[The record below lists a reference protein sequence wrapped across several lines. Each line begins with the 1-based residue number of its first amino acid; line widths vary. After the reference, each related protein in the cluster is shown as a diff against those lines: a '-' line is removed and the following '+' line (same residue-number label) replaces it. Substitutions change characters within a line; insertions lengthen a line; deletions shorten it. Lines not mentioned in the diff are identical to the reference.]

1 MECEDS
7 VIPVTTNR
15 LATFIN
21 IGERTNVTGSAKFR
35 RLILGGDYEAA
46 LKVARQQVL
55 SGAEILDVNMDEG
68 LLESAEVMQAY
79 LQLLGSEPDIARV
92 PIMLDSSDWNVIRAG
107 LMCIQGKSIVNSISL
122 KEGEVDFLA
131 KAREARSF
139 GAAIVV
145 MAFDEAGQAETA
157 EAKFRICERSYNL
170 LRSELDFPA
179 TDIIFDPNIFAVA
192 TGIPEHND
200 YASAFIESL
209 KEIKKH
215 LPGVRTSGGISNVSF
230 AFRGNNVVREAMHA
244 VFLYHAIPAGL
255 DMAIV
260 NAGALPLYG
269 DIPEILRTA
278 VEDVILNKDISAGEK
293 LLEIAQDFSSSERR
307 TEIVNLAWRNE
318 DVETRIVYALVHGHD
333 DYIVEDTKSILTTV
347 GNALDVI
354 EGPLMNGM
362 NEVGDLFAQGKMFLP
377 QVVKSARV
385 MKKAVAYLEPFI
397 EPRGDDGVFK
407 IPKIVLATVRGDVHD
422 IGKKIVGVVLE
433 CNGYEVIDLGVMSPA
448 QSIIDAALEQDA
460 VAIGLSGL
468 ITPSLKE
475 MEYVATEMTKQNL
488 TIPLLIGGATTS
500 KAHTAVQIAPK
511 YDGTT
516 LYIPDASRAPS
527 AMSRL
532 LSFESASSFSA
543 EIKDEY
549 ESIRATHT
557 ARRARGLRYSISAAR
572 ESPYPF
578 NPVDAPF
585 VPNFQ
590 GIQVFPDQPLDKLVE
605 RIDWTPFF
613 KTWDLAGTFPQI
625 LSDNIVGDQAR
636 ELYADALEMLK
647 KISDEKWLVSKGVLG
662 IWPAAKRGDDV
673 DIFSPN
679 VELGEPNDQRLGTI
693 HTLRQQTSRDRGKNE
708 NWALADFVRQS
719 ELGKRVPADYIGA
732 FAVTSGIGEEKQMAI
747 FEDALD
753 DYSAIMLSALSD
765 RLAEAFAEY
774 LHERVR
780 KEYWGYSPA
789 ESLSSEELI
798 AEVYSGIRPAPGYPA
813 LPDHTEKQVIFDL
826 LDVTNNIGIE
836 LTSSYAMAPNA
847 SVCGLYV
854 FHPQARYFGVGYV
867 ERDQIEDY
875 AVRKGL
881 AVKEV
886 EYWLAPNLNYDPER
900 YE

>member
-1 MECEDS
+1 LECEDL
-7 VIPVTTNR
+7 VIPVTTDR

-21 IGERTNVTGSAKFR
+21 IGERTNVTGSARFR
-35 RLILGGDYEAA
+35 RLILGGDYETA
-46 LKVARQQVL
+46 LEIARQQVL

-92 PIMLDSSDWNVIRAG
+92 PIMLDSSNWNVIRTG

-145 MAFDEAGQAETA
+145 MAFDETGQAETA

-170 LRSELDFPA
+170 LRSELDFPP

-192 TGIPEHND
+192 TGITEHND

-260 NAGALPLYG
+260 NAGALPLYD
-269 DIPEILRTA
+269 DIPETLRTA
-278 VEDVILNKDISAGEK
+278 VEDVILNKDIHSGEK

-307 TEIVNLAWRNE
+307 TEIVDLAWRNE
-318 DVETRIVYALVHGHD
+318 DLETRIVYALVHGHD
-333 DYIVEDTKSILTTV
+333 DYIVEDTKSILTTA

-354 EGPLMNGM
+354 EGPLMKGM

-385 MKKAVAYLEPFI
+385 MKKAVAFLEPFI
-397 EPRGDDGVFK
+397 ELRGDDGVVQ

-448 QSIIDAALEQDA
+448 QSIIDMALEQNA

-475 MEYVATEMTKQNL
+475 MEYIATEMSKQNL

-516 LYIPDASRAPS
+516 LYIPDASRVPS

-532 LSFESASSFSA
+532 LSYESVSSFSA

-549 ESIRATHT
+549 ESIRATHS
-557 ARRARGLRYSISAAR
+557 ARHARGLRYSISAAR
-572 ESPYPF
+572 ANPYPF
-578 NPVDAPF
+578 IPVGAPF

-590 GIQVFPDQPLDKLVE
+590 GIQVFPDQPLDELVE

-625 LSDNIVGDQAR
+625 LSDDIVGDRAR

-647 KISDEKWLVSKGVLG
+647 KISDEKWLTSKGVVG

-679 VELGEPNDQRLGTI
+679 VELCETNAQRLGTI

-719 ELGKRVPADYIGA
+719 ELGKGVPADYIGA

-747 FEDALD
+747 FEGALD

-789 ESLSSEELI
+789 ESLSNEELI
-798 AEVYSGIRPAPGYPA
+798 AEVYAGIRPAPGYPA

-826 LDVTNNIGIE
+826 LDVTNSIGIE
-836 LTSSYAMAPNA
+836 LTSSYAMTPNA

-886 EYWLAPNLNYDPER
+886 EYWLAPNLNYDPDR

>member
-1 MECEDS
+1 
-7 VIPVTTNR
+7 VTTDR

-21 IGERTNVTGSAKFR
+21 IGERTNVTGSARFR

-46 LKVARQQVL
+46 LKVARQQIL

-68 LLESAEVMQAY
+68 LLESTEVMQAY

-131 KAREARSF
+131 KAREALSF

-145 MAFDEAGQAETA
+145 MAFDEGGQAETA

-278 VEDVILNKDISAGEK
+278 VEDVILNKDIRAGEK

-307 TEIVNLAWRNE
+307 TEVVDLAWRNE

-448 QSIIDAALEQDA
+448 QSIIDTALEQNA

-516 LYIPDASRAPS
+516 LYIPDATRAPS

-532 LSFESASSFSA
+532 LSFESASGFSA

-578 NPVDAPF
+578 NPVGAPF

-625 LSDNIVGDQAR
+625 LSDDIVGDQAR
-636 ELYADALEMLK
+636 ELYTDALEMLK

-708 NWALADFVRQS
+708 NWALADFVRQP
-719 ELGKRVPADYIGA
+719 ELGKRVSADYIGA

-847 SVCGLYV
+847 SVCGLYI

>member
-1 MECEDS
+1 
-7 VIPVTTNR
+7 
-15 LATFIN
+15 
-21 IGERTNVTGSAKFR
+21 
-35 RLILGGDYEAA
+35 
-46 LKVARQQVL
+46 
-55 SGAEILDVNMDEG
+55 
-68 LLESAEVMQAY
+68 
-79 LQLLGSEPDIARV
+79 
-92 PIMLDSSDWNVIRAG
+92 MLDSSDWNVIRAG

-131 KAREARSF
+131 KAREALSF

-145 MAFDEAGQAETA
+145 MAFDEGGQAETA

-192 TGIPEHND
+192 TGISEHND

-278 VEDVILNKDISAGEK
+278 VEDVILNKDIRAGEK

-307 TEIVNLAWRNE
+307 TEVVDLAWRNE

-448 QSIIDAALEQDA
+448 QSIIDTALEQNA

-516 LYIPDASRAPS
+516 LYIPDATRAPS

-532 LSFESASSFSA
+532 LSFESASGFSA

-578 NPVDAPF
+578 NPVGAPF

-625 LSDNIVGDQAR
+625 LSDDIVGDQAR
-636 ELYADALEMLK
+636 ELYTDALEMLK

-708 NWALADFVRQS
+708 NWALADFVRQP

-847 SVCGLYV
+847 SVCGLYI

>member
-1 MECEDS
+1 M
-7 VIPVTTNR
+7 TTDR

-21 IGERTNVTGSAKFR
+21 IGERTNVTGSARFR

-46 LKVARQQVL
+46 LKVARQQIL

-68 LLESAEVMQAY
+68 LLESTEVMQAY

-131 KAREARSF
+131 KAREALSF

-145 MAFDEAGQAETA
+145 MAFDEGGQAETA

-215 LPGVRTSGGISNVSF
+215 LPGARTSGGISNVSF

-278 VEDVILNKDISAGEK
+278 VEDVILNKDIRAGEK

-307 TEIVNLAWRNE
+307 TEVVDLAWRNE

-433 CNGYEVIDLGVMSPA
+433 CNGYQVIDLGVMSPA
-448 QSIIDAALEQDA
+448 QSIIDTALEQDA

-532 LSFESASSFSA
+532 LSFESSSSFSA

-585 VPNFQ
+585 VPNFR

-625 LSDNIVGDQAR
+625 LSDDIVGDQAR
-636 ELYADALEMLK
+636 ELYTDALEMLK

-708 NWALADFVRQS
+708 NWALADFVRQP

-847 SVCGLYV
+847 SVCGLYI

-881 AVKEV
+881 SVKEV

>member
-1 MECEDS
+1 M
-7 VIPVTTNR
+7 TTDR

-21 IGERTNVTGSAKFR
+21 IGERTNVTGSARFR

-46 LKVARQQVL
+46 LKVARQQIL

-68 LLESAEVMQAY
+68 LLESTEVMQAY

-131 KAREARSF
+131 KAREALSF

-145 MAFDEAGQAETA
+145 MAFDEGGQAETA

-307 TEIVNLAWRNE
+307 TEIVDLAWRNE

-448 QSIIDAALEQDA
+448 QSIIDTALEQNA

-516 LYIPDASRAPS
+516 LYIPDATRAPS

-532 LSFESASSFSA
+532 LSFESASGFSA

-578 NPVDAPF
+578 NPVGAPF

-625 LSDNIVGDQAR
+625 LSDDIVGDQAR
-636 ELYADALEMLK
+636 ELYTDALEMLK

-708 NWALADFVRQS
+708 NWALADFVRQP

-847 SVCGLYV
+847 SVCGLYI

>member
-1 MECEDS
+1 M
-7 VIPVTTNR
+7 TTDR

-21 IGERTNVTGSAKFR
+21 IGERTNVTGSARFR

-46 LKVARQQVL
+46 LKVARQQIL

-68 LLESAEVMQAY
+68 LLESTEVMQAY

-131 KAREARSF
+131 KAREALSF

-145 MAFDEAGQAETA
+145 MAFDEGGQAETA

-170 LRSELDFPA
+170 LRSKLDFPA

-192 TGIPEHND
+192 TGISEHND

-307 TEIVNLAWRNE
+307 TEIVDLAWRNE

-448 QSIIDAALEQDA
+448 QSIIDTALEQNA

-516 LYIPDASRAPS
+516 LYIPDATRAPS

-532 LSFESASSFSA
+532 LSFESASGFSA

-578 NPVDAPF
+578 NPVGAPF

-625 LSDNIVGDQAR
+625 LSDDIVGDQAR
-636 ELYADALEMLK
+636 ELYTDALEMLK

-708 NWALADFVRQS
+708 NWALADFVRQP
-719 ELGKRVPADYIGA
+719 ELGKRVSADYIGA

-847 SVCGLYV
+847 SVCGLYI

>member
-1 MECEDS
+1 
-7 VIPVTTNR
+7 VTTDR

-21 IGERTNVTGSAKFR
+21 IGERTNVTGSARFR

-46 LKVARQQVL
+46 LKVARQQIL

-68 LLESAEVMQAY
+68 LLESTEVMQAY

-131 KAREARSF
+131 KAREALSF

-145 MAFDEAGQAETA
+145 MAFDEGGQAETA

-192 TGIPEHND
+192 TGISEHND

-278 VEDVILNKDISAGEK
+278 VEDVILNKDIRAGEK

-307 TEIVNLAWRNE
+307 TEVVDLAWRNE

-448 QSIIDAALEQDA
+448 QSIIDTALEQNA

-516 LYIPDASRAPS
+516 LYIPDATRAPS

-532 LSFESASSFSA
+532 LSFESASGFSA

-578 NPVDAPF
+578 NPVGAPF

-625 LSDNIVGDQAR
+625 LSDDIVGDQAR
-636 ELYADALEMLK
+636 ELYTDALEMLK

-708 NWALADFVRQS
+708 NWALADFVRQP

-847 SVCGLYV
+847 SVCGLYI

>member
-1 MECEDS
+1 MECEDL
-7 VIPVTTNR
+7 VIPVTTDG

-21 IGERTNVTGSAKFR
+21 IGERTNVTGSARFR
-35 RLILGGDYEAA
+35 RLILGGDYETA
-46 LKVARQQVL
+46 LKIARQQVL

-157 EAKFRICERSYNL
+157 ETKFRICERSYNL
-170 LRSELDFPA
+170 LRSELDFPP

-278 VEDVILNKDISAGEK
+278 VEDVILNKDISSGEK

-307 TEIVNLAWRNE
+307 TEIVDLAWRNE

-333 DYIVEDTKSILTTV
+333 DYIVEDTESILTTA

-377 QVVKSARV
+377 QVIKSARV
-385 MKKAVAYLEPFI
+385 MKKAVAFLEPFI
-397 EPRGDDGVFK
+397 ELRGDDGVIK

-448 QSIIDAALEQDA
+448 QSIIDMALEQNA

-475 MEYVATEMTKQNL
+475 MEYIATEMSKQNL

-516 LYIPDASRAPS
+516 LYIPDASRVPS

-532 LSFESASSFSA
+532 LSYESASSFSA

-549 ESIRATHT
+549 ESIRATHS
-557 ARRARGLRYSISAAR
+557 ARHARGLRYSISAAR
-572 ESPYPF
+572 ASPYPF
-578 NPVDAPF
+578 VPVGAPF

-590 GIQVFPDQPLDKLVE
+590 GIQVFPDQPLDELVE

-625 LSDNIVGDQAR
+625 LSDDIVGDQAR
-636 ELYADALEMLK
+636 ELYTDALEMLK
-647 KISDEKWLVSKGVLG
+647 KISDEKWLVSKGVVG

-679 VELGEPNDQRLGTI
+679 STLGETNDQRLGTI
-693 HTLRQQTSRDRGKNE
+693 HTLRQQTSRDRGKDE

-719 ELGKRVPADYIGA
+719 ELGKGVPADYIGA

-780 KEYWGYSPA
+780 KEYWGYNPA
-789 ESLSSEELI
+789 ESLSNEELI
-798 AEVYSGIRPAPGYPA
+798 AEVYAGIRPAPGYPA

-826 LDVTNNIGIE
+826 LDVTDSIGIE

-847 SVCGLYV
+847 SVCGLYI

-881 AVKEV
+881 AIKEV

>member
-1 MECEDS
+1 
-7 VIPVTTNR
+7 VTTDR

-21 IGERTNVTGSAKFR
+21 IGERTNVTGSARFR

-46 LKVARQQVL
+46 LKVARQQIL

-68 LLESAEVMQAY
+68 LLESTEVMQAY

-131 KAREARSF
+131 KAREALSF

-145 MAFDEAGQAETA
+145 MAFDEGGQAETA

-192 TGIPEHND
+192 TGISEHND

-278 VEDVILNKDISAGEK
+278 VEDVILNKDIRAGEK

-307 TEIVNLAWRNE
+307 TEVVDLAWRNE

-448 QSIIDAALEQDA
+448 QSIIDTALEQNA

-516 LYIPDASRAPS
+516 LYIPDATRAPS

-532 LSFESASSFSA
+532 LSFESASGFSA

-578 NPVDAPF
+578 NPVGAPF

-625 LSDNIVGDQAR
+625 LSDDIVGDQAR
-636 ELYADALEMLK
+636 ELYTDALEMLK

-708 NWALADFVRQS
+708 NWALADFVRQP
-719 ELGKRVPADYIGA
+719 ELGKRVSADYIGA

-847 SVCGLYV
+847 SVCGLYI

>member
-1 MECEDS
+1 M
-7 VIPVTTNR
+7 TTDR

-21 IGERTNVTGSAKFR
+21 IGERTNVTGSARFR

-46 LKVARQQVL
+46 LKVARQQIL

-68 LLESAEVMQAY
+68 LLESTEVMQAY

-131 KAREARSF
+131 KAREALSF

-145 MAFDEAGQAETA
+145 MAFDEGGQAETA

-278 VEDVILNKDISAGEK
+278 VEDVILNKDIRAGEK

-307 TEIVNLAWRNE
+307 TEVVDLAWRNE

-433 CNGYEVIDLGVMSPA
+433 CNGYQVIDLGVMSPA
-448 QSIIDAALEQDA
+448 QSIIDTALEQDA

-532 LSFESASSFSA
+532 LSLESASSFSA

-625 LSDNIVGDQAR
+625 LSDDIVGDQAR
-636 ELYADALEMLK
+636 ELYTDALEMLK

-708 NWALADFVRQS
+708 NWALADFVRQP

-847 SVCGLYV
+847 SVCGLYIS
-854 FHPQARYFGVGYV
+854 HPQARYFGVGYV

>member
-1 MECEDS
+1 
-7 VIPVTTNR
+7 VTTDG

-21 IGERTNVTGSAKFR
+21 IGERTNVTGSARFR
-35 RLILGGDYEAA
+35 RLILGGDYETA
-46 LKVARQQVL
+46 LKIARQQVL

-157 EAKFRICERSYNL
+157 ETKFRICERSYNL
-170 LRSELDFPA
+170 LRSELDFPP

-278 VEDVILNKDISAGEK
+278 VEDVILNKDISSGEK

-307 TEIVNLAWRNE
+307 TEIVDLAWRNE

-333 DYIVEDTKSILTTV
+333 DYIVEDTESILTTA

-377 QVVKSARV
+377 QVIKSARV
-385 MKKAVAYLEPFI
+385 MKKAVAFLEPFI
-397 EPRGDDGVFK
+397 ELRGDDGVIK

-448 QSIIDAALEQDA
+448 QSIIDMALEQNA

-475 MEYVATEMTKQNL
+475 MEYIATEMSKQNL

-516 LYIPDASRAPS
+516 LYIPDASRVPS

-532 LSFESASSFSA
+532 LSYESASSFSA

-549 ESIRATHT
+549 ESIRATHS
-557 ARRARGLRYSISAAR
+557 ARHARGLRYSISAAR
-572 ESPYPF
+572 ASPYPF
-578 NPVDAPF
+578 VPVGAPF

-590 GIQVFPDQPLDKLVE
+590 GIQVFPDQPLDELVE

-625 LSDNIVGDQAR
+625 LSDDIVGDQAR
-636 ELYADALEMLK
+636 ELYTDALEMLK
-647 KISDEKWLVSKGVLG
+647 KISDEKWLVSKGVVG

-679 VELGEPNDQRLGTI
+679 STLGETNDQRLGTI
-693 HTLRQQTSRDRGKNE
+693 HTLRQQTSRDRGKDE

-719 ELGKRVPADYIGA
+719 ELGKGVPADYIGA

-780 KEYWGYSPA
+780 KEYWGYNPA
-789 ESLSSEELI
+789 ESLSNEELI
-798 AEVYSGIRPAPGYPA
+798 AEVYAGIRPAPGYPA

-826 LDVTNNIGIE
+826 LDVTDSIGIE

-847 SVCGLYV
+847 SVCGLYI

-881 AVKEV
+881 AIKEV

>member
-1 MECEDS
+1 
-7 VIPVTTNR
+7 VTTDR

-21 IGERTNVTGSAKFR
+21 IGERTNVTGSARFR

-46 LKVARQQVL
+46 LKVARQQIL

-68 LLESAEVMQAY
+68 LLESTEVMQAY

-131 KAREARSF
+131 KAREALSF

-145 MAFDEAGQAETA
+145 MAFDEGGQAETA

-192 TGIPEHND
+192 TGISEHND

-278 VEDVILNKDISAGEK
+278 VEDVILNKDIRAGEK

-307 TEIVNLAWRNE
+307 TEVVDLAWRNE

-448 QSIIDAALEQDA
+448 QSIIDTALEQNA

-516 LYIPDASRAPS
+516 LYIPDATRAPS

-532 LSFESASSFSA
+532 LSFESASGFSA

-625 LSDNIVGDQAR
+625 LSDDIVGDQAR
-636 ELYADALEMLK
+636 ELYTDALEMLK

-708 NWALADFVRQS
+708 NWALADFVRQP

-765 RLAEAFAEY
+765 RLVEAFAEY
-774 LHERVR
+774 LHEQVR

-847 SVCGLYV
+847 SVCGLYI

>member
-1 MECEDS
+1 M
-7 VIPVTTNR
+7 TTDR

-21 IGERTNVTGSAKFR
+21 IGERTNVTGSARFR

-46 LKVARQQVL
+46 LKVARQQIL

-68 LLESAEVMQAY
+68 LLESTEVMQAY

-131 KAREARSF
+131 KAREALSF

-145 MAFDEAGQAETA
+145 MAFDEGGQAETA

-215 LPGVRTSGGISNVSF
+215 LPGARTSGGISNVSF

-278 VEDVILNKDISAGEK
+278 VEDVILNKDIRAGEK

-307 TEIVNLAWRNE
+307 TEVVDLAWRNE

-433 CNGYEVIDLGVMSPA
+433 CNGYDVIDLGVMSPA
-448 QSIIDAALEQDA
+448 QSIIDTALEQNA

-532 LSFESASSFSA
+532 LSLESASSFSA

-625 LSDNIVGDQAR
+625 LSDDIVGDQAR
-636 ELYADALEMLK
+636 ELYTDALEMLK

-708 NWALADFVRQS
+708 NWALADFVRQP

-847 SVCGLYV
+847 SVCGLYI

-881 AVKEV
+881 SVKEV

>member
-1 MECEDS
+1 
-7 VIPVTTNR
+7 
-15 LATFIN
+15 
-21 IGERTNVTGSAKFR
+21 
-35 RLILGGDYEAA
+35 
-46 LKVARQQVL
+46 
-55 SGAEILDVNMDEG
+55 
-68 LLESAEVMQAY
+68 
-79 LQLLGSEPDIARV
+79 
-92 PIMLDSSDWNVIRAG
+92 
-107 LMCIQGKSIVNSISL
+107 
-122 KEGEVDFLA
+122 
-131 KAREARSF
+131 
-139 GAAIVV
+139 
-145 MAFDEAGQAETA
+145 
-157 EAKFRICERSYNL
+157 L
-170 LRSELDFPA
+170 LRSELDFPP

-278 VEDVILNKDISAGEK
+278 VEDVILNKDISSGEK

-307 TEIVNLAWRNE
+307 TEIVDLAWRNE

-333 DYIVEDTKSILTTV
+333 DYIVEDTESILTTA

-377 QVVKSARV
+377 QVIKSARV
-385 MKKAVAYLEPFI
+385 MKKAVAFLEPFI
-397 EPRGDDGVFK
+397 ELRGDDGVIK

-448 QSIIDAALEQDA
+448 QSIIDMALEQNA

-475 MEYVATEMTKQNL
+475 MEYIATEMSKQNL

-516 LYIPDASRAPS
+516 LYIPDASRVPS

-532 LSFESASSFSA
+532 LSYESASSFSA

-549 ESIRATHT
+549 ESIRATHS
-557 ARRARGLRYSISAAR
+557 ARHARGLRYSISAAR
-572 ESPYPF
+572 ASPYPF
-578 NPVDAPF
+578 VPVGAPF

-590 GIQVFPDQPLDKLVE
+590 GIQVFPDQPLDELVE

-625 LSDNIVGDQAR
+625 LSDDIVGDQAR
-636 ELYADALEMLK
+636 ELYTDALEMLK
-647 KISDEKWLVSKGVLG
+647 KISDEKWLVSKGVVG

-679 VELGEPNDQRLGTI
+679 STLGETNDQRLGTI
-693 HTLRQQTSRDRGKNE
+693 HTLRQQTSRDRGKDE

-719 ELGKRVPADYIGA
+719 ELGKGVPADYIGA

-780 KEYWGYSPA
+780 KEYWGYNPA
-789 ESLSSEELI
+789 ESLSNEELI
-798 AEVYSGIRPAPGYPA
+798 AEVYAGIRPAPGYPA

-826 LDVTNNIGIE
+826 LDVTDSIGIE

-847 SVCGLYV
+847 SVCGLYI

-881 AVKEV
+881 AIKEV

>member
-1 MECEDS
+1 
-7 VIPVTTNR
+7 
-15 LATFIN
+15 
-21 IGERTNVTGSAKFR
+21 
-35 RLILGGDYEAA
+35 
-46 LKVARQQVL
+46 
-55 SGAEILDVNMDEG
+55 
-68 LLESAEVMQAY
+68 
-79 LQLLGSEPDIARV
+79 
-92 PIMLDSSDWNVIRAG
+92 
-107 LMCIQGKSIVNSISL
+107 
-122 KEGEVDFLA
+122 
-131 KAREARSF
+131 
-139 GAAIVV
+139 
-145 MAFDEAGQAETA
+145 
-157 EAKFRICERSYNL
+157 
-170 LRSELDFPA
+170 
-179 TDIIFDPNIFAVA
+179 
-192 TGIPEHND
+192 
-200 YASAFIESL
+200 
-209 KEIKKH
+209 
-215 LPGVRTSGGISNVSF
+215 
-230 AFRGNNVVREAMHA
+230 
-244 VFLYHAIPAGL
+244 
-255 DMAIV
+255 
-260 NAGALPLYG
+260 
-269 DIPEILRTA
+269 
-278 VEDVILNKDISAGEK
+278 
-293 LLEIAQDFSSSERR
+293 
-307 TEIVNLAWRNE
+307 
-318 DVETRIVYALVHGHD
+318 
-333 DYIVEDTKSILTTV
+333 
-347 GNALDVI
+347 
-354 EGPLMNGM
+354 
-362 NEVGDLFAQGKMFLP
+362 
-377 QVVKSARV
+377 
-385 MKKAVAYLEPFI
+385 
-397 EPRGDDGVFK
+397 DDGVIK

-448 QSIIDAALEQDA
+448 QSIIDMALEQNA

-475 MEYVATEMTKQNL
+475 MEYIATEMSKQNL

-516 LYIPDASRAPS
+516 LYIPDASRVPS

-532 LSFESASSFSA
+532 LSYESASSFSA

-549 ESIRATHT
+549 ESIRATHS
-557 ARRARGLRYSISAAR
+557 ARHARGLRYSISAAR
-572 ESPYPF
+572 ASPYPF
-578 NPVDAPF
+578 VPVGAPF

-590 GIQVFPDQPLDKLVE
+590 GIQVFPDQPLDELVE

-625 LSDNIVGDQAR
+625 LSDDIVGDQAR
-636 ELYADALEMLK
+636 ELYTDALEMLK
-647 KISDEKWLVSKGVLG
+647 KISDEKWLVSKGVVG

-679 VELGEPNDQRLGTI
+679 STLGETNDQRLGTI
-693 HTLRQQTSRDRGKNE
+693 HTLRQQTSRDRGKDE

-719 ELGKRVPADYIGA
+719 ELGKGVPADYIGA

-780 KEYWGYSPA
+780 KEYWGYNPA
-789 ESLSSEELI
+789 ESLSNEELI
-798 AEVYSGIRPAPGYPA
+798 AEVYAGIRPAPGYPA

-826 LDVTNNIGIE
+826 LDVTDSIGIE

-847 SVCGLYV
+847 SVCGLYI

-881 AVKEV
+881 AIKEV

>member
-1 MECEDS
+1 M
-7 VIPVTTNR
+7 TTNR

-68 LLESAEVMQAY
+68 MLESTEVMQAY

-307 TEIVNLAWRNE
+307 TEIVDLAWRNE

-347 GNALDVI
+347 GTALDVI

-448 QSIIDAALEQDA
+448 QSIIDTALEQNA

-532 LSFESASSFSA
+532 LSFESSSSFST

-578 NPVDAPF
+578 NPVGAPF

-590 GIQVFPDQPLDKLVE
+590 GIQVFPDQSLDKLVE

-625 LSDNIVGDQAR
+625 LSDDIVGDQAR
-636 ELYADALEMLK
+636 ELYTDALEMLK

-708 NWALADFVRQS
+708 NWALADFVRQP

-875 AVRKGL
+875 AIRKGL

>member
-1 MECEDS
+1 
-7 VIPVTTNR
+7 VTTDR

-21 IGERTNVTGSAKFR
+21 IGERTNVTGSARFR

-46 LKVARQQVL
+46 LKVARQQIL

-68 LLESAEVMQAY
+68 LLESTEVMQAY

-131 KAREARSF
+131 KAREALSF

-145 MAFDEAGQAETA
+145 MAFDEGGQAETA

-307 TEIVNLAWRNE
+307 TEIVDLAWRNE

-448 QSIIDAALEQDA
+448 QSIIDTALEQNA

-516 LYIPDASRAPS
+516 LYIPDATRAPS

-532 LSFESASSFSA
+532 LSFESASGFSA

-578 NPVDAPF
+578 NPVGAPF

-625 LSDNIVGDQAR
+625 LSDDIVGDQAR
-636 ELYADALEMLK
+636 ELYTDALEMLK

-708 NWALADFVRQS
+708 NWALADFVRQP

-847 SVCGLYV
+847 SVCGLYI

>member
-1 MECEDS
+1 M
-7 VIPVTTNR
+7 TTDG

-21 IGERTNVTGSAKFR
+21 IGERTNVTGSARFR
-35 RLILGGDYEAA
+35 RLILGGDYETA
-46 LKVARQQVL
+46 LKIARQQVL

-157 EAKFRICERSYNL
+157 ETKFRICERSYNL
-170 LRSELDFPA
+170 LRSELDFPP

-278 VEDVILNKDISAGEK
+278 VEDVILNKDISSGEK

-307 TEIVNLAWRNE
+307 TEIVDLAWRNE

-333 DYIVEDTKSILTTV
+333 DYIVEDTESILTTA

-377 QVVKSARV
+377 QVIKSARV
-385 MKKAVAYLEPFI
+385 MKKAVAFLEPFI
-397 EPRGDDGVFK
+397 ELRGDDGVIK

-448 QSIIDAALEQDA
+448 QSIIDMALEQNA

-475 MEYVATEMTKQNL
+475 MEYIATEMSKQNL

-516 LYIPDASRAPS
+516 LYIPDASRVPS

-532 LSFESASSFSA
+532 LSYESASSFSA

-549 ESIRATHT
+549 ESIRATHS
-557 ARRARGLRYSISAAR
+557 ARHARGLRYSISAAR
-572 ESPYPF
+572 ASPYPF
-578 NPVDAPF
+578 VPVGAPF

-590 GIQVFPDQPLDKLVE
+590 GIQVFPDQPLDELVE

-625 LSDNIVGDQAR
+625 LSDDIVGDQAR
-636 ELYADALEMLK
+636 ELYTDALEMLK
-647 KISDEKWLVSKGVLG
+647 KISDEKWLVSKGVVG

-679 VELGEPNDQRLGTI
+679 STLGETNDQRLGTI
-693 HTLRQQTSRDRGKNE
+693 HTLRQQTSRDRGKDE

-719 ELGKRVPADYIGA
+719 ELGKGVPADYIGA

-780 KEYWGYSPA
+780 KEYWGYNPA
-789 ESLSSEELI
+789 ESLSNEELI
-798 AEVYSGIRPAPGYPA
+798 AEVYAGIRPAPGYPA

-826 LDVTNNIGIE
+826 LDVTDSIGIE

-847 SVCGLYV
+847 SVCGLYI

-881 AVKEV
+881 AIKEV

>member
-1 MECEDS
+1 M
-7 VIPVTTNR
+7 TTDR

-21 IGERTNVTGSAKFR
+21 IGERTNVTGSARFR

-46 LKVARQQVL
+46 LKVARQQIL

-68 LLESAEVMQAY
+68 LLESTEVMQAY

-131 KAREARSF
+131 KAREALSF

-145 MAFDEAGQAETA
+145 MAFDEGGQAETA

-215 LPGVRTSGGISNVSF
+215 LPGARTSGGISNVSF

-278 VEDVILNKDISAGEK
+278 VEDVILNKDIRAGEK

-307 TEIVNLAWRNE
+307 TEVVDLAWRNE

-333 DYIVEDTKSILTTV
+333 EYIVEDTKSILTTV

-433 CNGYEVIDLGVMSPA
+433 CNGYQVIDLGVMSPA
-448 QSIIDAALEQDA
+448 QSIIDTALEQDA

-532 LSFESASSFSA
+532 LSFESSSSFSA

-625 LSDNIVGDQAR
+625 LSDDIVGDQAR
-636 ELYADALEMLK
+636 ELYTDALEMLK

-708 NWALADFVRQS
+708 NWALADFVRQP

-847 SVCGLYV
+847 SVCGLYI

-881 AVKEV
+881 SVKEV

>member
-1 MECEDS
+1 
-7 VIPVTTNR
+7 
-15 LATFIN
+15 
-21 IGERTNVTGSAKFR
+21 
-35 RLILGGDYEAA
+35 
-46 LKVARQQVL
+46 
-55 SGAEILDVNMDEG
+55 
-68 LLESAEVMQAY
+68 MQAY

-131 KAREARSF
+131 KAREALSF

-145 MAFDEAGQAETA
+145 MAFDEGGQAETA

-278 VEDVILNKDISAGEK
+278 VEDVILNKDIRAGEK

-307 TEIVNLAWRNE
+307 TEVVDLAWRNE

-448 QSIIDAALEQDA
+448 QSIIDTALEQNA

-532 LSFESASSFSA
+532 LSFESASGFSA

-578 NPVDAPF
+578 NPVGAPF

-625 LSDNIVGDQAR
+625 LSDDIVGDQAR
-636 ELYADALEMLK
+636 ELYTDALEMLK

-708 NWALADFVRQS
+708 NWALADFVRQP

-847 SVCGLYV
+847 SVCGLYI

>member
-1 MECEDS
+1 M
-7 VIPVTTNR
+7 TTDR

-21 IGERTNVTGSAKFR
+21 IGERTNVTGSARFR

-46 LKVARQQVL
+46 LEVARQQIL

-68 LLESAEVMQAY
+68 LLESTEVMQAY

-131 KAREARSF
+131 KAREALSF

-145 MAFDEAGQAETA
+145 MAFDEGGQAETA

-215 LPGVRTSGGISNVSF
+215 LPGARTSGGISNVSF

-278 VEDVILNKDISAGEK
+278 VEDVILNKDIRAGEK

-307 TEIVNLAWRNE
+307 TEVVDLAWRNE

-433 CNGYEVIDLGVMSPA
+433 CNGYQVIDLGVMSPA
-448 QSIIDAALEQDA
+448 QSIIDTALEQDA

-532 LSFESASSFSA
+532 LSFESSSSFSA

-590 GIQVFPDQPLDKLVE
+590 GIQVFPEQPLDKLVE

-625 LSDNIVGDQAR
+625 LSDDIVGDQAR
-636 ELYADALEMLK
+636 ELYTDALEMLK

-708 NWALADFVRQS
+708 NWALADFVRQP

-847 SVCGLYV
+847 SVCGLYI

-881 AVKEV
+881 SVKEV

>member
-1 MECEDS
+1 MECEDL
-7 VIPVTTNR
+7 VIPVTTDR

-21 IGERTNVTGSAKFR
+21 IGERTNVTGSARFR

-278 VEDVILNKDISAGEK
+278 VEDVILNKDISSGEK
-293 LLEIAQDFSSSERR
+293 LLEIAQNFSSSERR
-307 TEIVNLAWRNE
+307 TEIVDLAWRNE

-397 EPRGDDGVFK
+397 EPRGDDGVFT

-433 CNGYEVIDLGVMSPA
+433 CNGYDVIDLGVMSPA
-448 QSIIDAALEQDA
+448 QSIIDTALEQNA

-532 LSFESASSFSA
+532 LSLESASSFSA

-625 LSDNIVGDQAR
+625 LSDDIVGDQAR
-636 ELYADALEMLK
+636 ELYTDALEMLK

-708 NWALADFVRQS
+708 NWALADFVRQP

-847 SVCGLYV
+847 SVCGLYIS
-854 FHPQARYFGVGYV
+854 HPQARYFGVGYV

>member
-1 MECEDS
+1 M
-7 VIPVTTNR
+7 TTDR

-21 IGERTNVTGSAKFR
+21 IGERTNVTGSARFR

-46 LKVARQQVL
+46 LKVARQQIL

-68 LLESAEVMQAY
+68 LLESTEVMQAY

-131 KAREARSF
+131 KAREALSF

-145 MAFDEAGQAETA
+145 MAFDEGGQAETA

-192 TGIPEHND
+192 TGISEHND

-307 TEIVNLAWRNE
+307 TEIVDLAWRNE
-318 DVETRIVYALVHGHD
+318 DVETKIVYALVHGHD

-448 QSIIDAALEQDA
+448 QSIIDTALEQNA

-516 LYIPDASRAPS
+516 LYIPDATRAPS

-532 LSFESASSFSA
+532 LSFESASGFSA

-578 NPVDAPF
+578 NPVGAPF

-625 LSDNIVGDQAR
+625 LSDDIVGDQAR
-636 ELYADALEMLK
+636 ELYTDALEMLK

-708 NWALADFVRQS
+708 NWALADFVRQP
-719 ELGKRVPADYIGA
+719 ELGKRVSADYIGA

-847 SVCGLYV
+847 SVCGLYI

>member
-1 MECEDS
+1 M
-7 VIPVTTNR
+7 TTDR

-21 IGERTNVTGSAKFR
+21 IGERTNVTGSARFR

-46 LKVARQQVL
+46 LKVARQQIL

-68 LLESAEVMQAY
+68 LLESTEVMQAY

-131 KAREARSF
+131 KAREALSF

-145 MAFDEAGQAETA
+145 MAFDEGGQAETA

-278 VEDVILNKDISAGEK
+278 VEDVILNKDIRAGEK

-307 TEIVNLAWRNE
+307 TEVVDLAWRNE

-448 QSIIDAALEQDA
+448 QSIIDTALEQNA

-516 LYIPDASRAPS
+516 LYIPDATRAPS

-532 LSFESASSFSA
+532 LSFESASGFSA

-578 NPVDAPF
+578 NPVGAPF

-625 LSDNIVGDQAR
+625 LSDDIVGDQAR
-636 ELYADALEMLK
+636 ELYTDALEMLK

-708 NWALADFVRQS
+708 NWALADFVRQP
-719 ELGKRVPADYIGA
+719 ELGKRVSADYIGA

-847 SVCGLYV
+847 SVCGLYI

>member
-1 MECEDS
+1 M
-7 VIPVTTNR
+7 TTDR

-21 IGERTNVTGSAKFR
+21 IGERTNVTGSARFR

-46 LKVARQQVL
+46 LKVARQQIL

-68 LLESAEVMQAY
+68 LLESTEVMQAY

-131 KAREARSF
+131 KAREALSF

-145 MAFDEAGQAETA
+145 MAFDEGGQAETA

-192 TGIPEHND
+192 TGISEHND

-278 VEDVILNKDISAGEK
+278 VEDVILNKDIRAGEK

-307 TEIVNLAWRNE
+307 TEVVDLAWRNE

-448 QSIIDAALEQDA
+448 QSIIDTALEQNA

-516 LYIPDASRAPS
+516 LYIPDATRAPS

-532 LSFESASSFSA
+532 LSFESASGFSA

-578 NPVDAPF
+578 NPVGAPF

-625 LSDNIVGDQAR
+625 LSDDIVGDQAR
-636 ELYADALEMLK
+636 ELYTDALEMLK

-708 NWALADFVRQS
+708 NWALADFVRQP

-847 SVCGLYV
+847 SVCGLYI

>member
-1 MECEDS
+1 MECEDL
-7 VIPVTTNR
+7 VIPVTTDG

-21 IGERTNVTGSAKFR
+21 IGERTNVTGSARFR
-35 RLILGGDYEAA
+35 RLILGGDYETA
-46 LKVARQQVL
+46 LKIARQQVL

-157 EAKFRICERSYNL
+157 ETKFRICERSYNL
-170 LRSELDFPA
+170 LRSELDFPP

-278 VEDVILNKDISAGEK
+278 VEDVILNKDISSGEK

-307 TEIVNLAWRNE
+307 TEIVDLAWRNE

-333 DYIVEDTKSILTTV
+333 DYIVEDTESILTTA

-377 QVVKSARV
+377 QVIKSARV
-385 MKKAVAYLEPFI
+385 MKKAVAFLEPFI
-397 EPRGDDGVFK
+397 ELRGDDGVIK

-448 QSIIDAALEQDA
+448 QSIIDMALEQNA

-475 MEYVATEMTKQNL
+475 MEYIATEMSKQNL

-516 LYIPDASRAPS
+516 LYIPDASRVPS

-532 LSFESASSFSA
+532 LSYESASNFSA

-549 ESIRATHT
+549 ESIRATHS
-557 ARRARGLRYSISAAR
+557 ARHARGLRYSISAAR
-572 ESPYPF
+572 ASPYPF
-578 NPVDAPF
+578 VPVGAPF

-590 GIQVFPDQPLDKLVE
+590 GIQVFPDQPLDELVE

-625 LSDNIVGDQAR
+625 LSDDIVGDQAR
-636 ELYADALEMLK
+636 ELYTDALEMLK
-647 KISDEKWLVSKGVLG
+647 KISDEKWLVSKGVVG

-679 VELGEPNDQRLGTI
+679 STLGETNDQRLGTI
-693 HTLRQQTSRDRGKNE
+693 HTLRQQTSRDRGKDE

-719 ELGKRVPADYIGA
+719 ELGKGVPADYIGA

-780 KEYWGYSPA
+780 KEYWGYNPA
-789 ESLSSEELI
+789 ESLSNEELI
-798 AEVYSGIRPAPGYPA
+798 AEVYAGIRPAPGYPA

-826 LDVTNNIGIE
+826 LDVTDSIGIE

-847 SVCGLYV
+847 SVCGLYI

-881 AVKEV
+881 AIKEV

>member
-1 MECEDS
+1 M
-7 VIPVTTNR
+7 TTDR

-21 IGERTNVTGSAKFR
+21 IGERTNVTGSARFR

-46 LKVARQQVL
+46 LKVARQQIL

-68 LLESAEVMQAY
+68 LLESTEVMQAY

-131 KAREARSF
+131 KAREALSF

-145 MAFDEAGQAETA
+145 MAFDEGGQAETA

-278 VEDVILNKDISAGEK
+278 VEDVILNKDIRAGEK

-307 TEIVNLAWRNE
+307 TEVVDLAWRNE

-448 QSIIDAALEQDA
+448 QSIIDTALEQNA

-516 LYIPDASRAPS
+516 LYIPDATRAPS

-532 LSFESASSFSA
+532 LSFESASGFSA

-578 NPVDAPF
+578 NPVGAPF

-625 LSDNIVGDQAR
+625 LSDDIVGDQAR
-636 ELYADALEMLK
+636 ELYTDALEMLK

-708 NWALADFVRQS
+708 NWALADFVRQP

-847 SVCGLYV
+847 SVCGLYI

>member
-1 MECEDS
+1 MECEDL
-7 VIPVTTNR
+7 VIPVTTDG

-21 IGERTNVTGSAKFR
+21 IGERTNVTGSARFR
-35 RLILGGDYEAA
+35 RLILGGDYETA
-46 LKVARQQVL
+46 LKIARQQVL

-157 EAKFRICERSYNL
+157 ETKFRICERSYNL
-170 LRSELDFPA
+170 LRSELDFPP

-278 VEDVILNKDISAGEK
+278 VEDVILNKDISSGEK

-307 TEIVNLAWRNE
+307 TEIVDLAWRNE

-333 DYIVEDTKSILTTV
+333 DYIVEDTESILTTV

-354 EGPLMNGM
+354 EGPLMNAM

-385 MKKAVAYLEPFI
+385 MKKAVAFLEPFI
-397 EPRGDDGVFK
+397 ELRGDDGVIK

-448 QSIIDAALEQDA
+448 QSIIDTALEQNA

-475 MEYVATEMTKQNL
+475 MEYIATEMSKQNL

-516 LYIPDASRAPS
+516 LYIPDASRVPS

-532 LSFESASSFSA
+532 LSYESASSFSA

-549 ESIRATHT
+549 ESIRATHS
-557 ARRARGLRYSISAAR
+557 ARHARGLRYSISAAR
-572 ESPYPF
+572 ASPYPF
-578 NPVDAPF
+578 VPVGAPF

-590 GIQVFPDQPLDKLVE
+590 GIQVFPDQPIDELVE

-625 LSDNIVGDQAR
+625 LSDDIVGDQAR
-636 ELYADALEMLK
+636 ELYTDALEMLK
-647 KISDEKWLVSKGVLG
+647 KISDEKWLVSKGVVG

-679 VELGEPNDQRLGTI
+679 VELGDTNDQRLGTI
-693 HTLRQQTSRDRGKNE
+693 HTLRQQTSRDRGKDE

-719 ELGKRVPADYIGA
+719 ELGKGVPADYIGA

-780 KEYWGYSPA
+780 KEYWGYNPA
-789 ESLSSEELI
+789 ESLSNEELI
-798 AEVYSGIRPAPGYPA
+798 AEVYAGIRPAPGYPA

-826 LDVTNNIGIE
+826 LDVTDSIGIE

-847 SVCGLYV
+847 SVCGLYI

-881 AVKEV
+881 AIKEV